1 MAVINATGLWSVSDY
16 GSTPKFNAGEK
27 GQVFVSKKDKDVL
40 KKIAFKVREIAE
52 QPEEYEKR
60 KLWISHNM
68 LESKIPVVFCDP
80 ENGWNE
86 IITESMIKC
95 SSELARKWEMV
106 LRKEIFWASRIKDD
120 KVVEPYFDIGYT
132 YAENNWGVDTKI
144 YGGGSGSYMWDGAIK
159 SIEDIKKIK
168 YLKIKIDHETTKKT
182 LKVANEVFGRI
193 LEVRLVGK
201 WWWSL
206 GLSIDL
212 AFLRGLENIMWDMV
226 DNRELLH
233 KLMTILRDGTLK
245 KLEYLEKNNLLS
257 LNNDKYVGSGGFG
270 YTEELPINN
279 FNGKTVRLKDTWG
292 FAESQETVGVSSKM
306 FEEFVFK
313 YQVPILEK
321 FGLNC
326 YGCCEPLEKRWH
338 IIKKIPNLRRVSAS
352 PWANLEKMVEYLQ
365 DKYVFSVK
373 PSPTDLAV
381 PEIDKGHIKKKI
393 SNILKITKGC
403 IVEIIMKDNHSLGNN
418 PENLIN
424 WVKIVRNEIDKAK

>member
-1 MAVINATGLWSVSDY
+1 VI
-16 GSTPKFNAGEK
+16 
-27 GQVFVSKKDKDVL
+27 
-40 KKIAFKVREIAE
+40 
-52 QPEEYEKR
+52 
-60 KLWISHNM
+60 
-68 LESKIPVVFCDP
+68 
-80 ENGWNE
+80 
-86 IITESMIKC
+86 
-95 SSELARKWEMV
+95 
-106 LRKEIFWASRIKDD
+106 
-120 KVVEPYFDIGYT
+120 EPYFDIGYT
-132 YAENNWGVDTKI
+132 CAENNWGVDTKI
-144 YGGGSGSYMWDGAIK
+144 YGSGGGSYVWDEAIK

-168 YLKIKIDHETTKKT
+168 YLKIKIDHITTKKT

-193 LEVRLVGK
+193 LKVRLVGK

-206 GLSIDL
+206 GLTIDL

-270 YTEELPINN
+270 YTDEIPMNN

-321 FGLNC
+321 FSLNC

-338 IIKKIPNLRRVSAS
+338 IIKKIPNLRRVSVS
-352 PWANLEKMVEYLQ
+352 PWANLEKMAEYLE
-365 DKYVFSVK
+365 DKYVFSAK

-381 PEIDKGHIKKKI
+381 PEIDKDHIKKKI

>member
-1 MAVINATGLWSVSDY
+1 MINATGLWSVSDY

-27 GQVFVSKKDKDVL
+27 GQVFVSKKDKDIL
-40 KKIAFKVREIAE
+40 KKLAFKVREIAE
-52 QPEEYEKR
+52 QPIEGEKR
-60 KLWISHNM
+60 KLWISHDM
-68 LESKIPVVFCDP
+68 LESKRPVVFCDP

-86 IITESMIKC
+86 IITENMIKC
-95 SSELARKWEMV
+95 SGELARKWEMV

-132 YAENNWGVDTKI
+132 YAENNWGVNIKI
-144 YGGGSGSYMWDGAIK
+144 YGGGGGSYVWNGVIK
-159 SIEDIKKIK
+159 SIEDINKIK
-168 YLKIKIDHETTKKT
+168 YSIIKIDHETTKKT
-182 LKVANEVFGRI
+182 LEAANEVFDRI

-206 GLSIDL
+206 GLTIDMAL
-212 AFLRGLENIMWDMV
+212 LRGLENIMWDMV
-226 DNRELLH
+226 DNQELLY
-233 KLMTILRDGTLK
+233 KLMEILRDGTLK

-270 YTEELPINN
+270 YTDELPISN

-292 FAESQETVGVSSKM
+292 FAESQETVGVSSEM
-306 FEEFVFK
+306 FEKFVFK
-313 YQVPILEK
+313 YQMPILKK

-338 IIKKIPNLRRVSAS
+338 IIKKIPNLRRVSVS
-352 PWANLEKMVEYLQ
+352 PWANLEKMAEYLE
-365 DKYVFSVK
+365 DKYIFSVK

-381 PEIDKGHIKKKI
+381 PEIDKDHIKKKI
-393 SNILKITKGC
+393 SNILKMTKGC

-418 PENLIN
+418 PENMIN
-424 WVKIVRNEIDKAK
+424 WVKIVRNEIEKAK